1 MTMNSGVY
9 RHKKRFGQH
18 FLIDLSVVDRMVQA
32 IDPRPGQ
39 TLIEI
44 GPGQGV
50 LTRPLLQAC
59 GALRVVE
66 IDRDLAG
73 QLADR
78 LGPLADGLEIIN
90 QDVLGY
96 DFPGRE
102 LRVVGNLPYNIST
115 PLLFHLFAHHDQI
128 RDMHFML
135 QKEVVDRLV
144 AVPQT
149 KAYGRLSVM
158 AQFHATLTE
167 LFDVPPEAFDPPP
180 KVDSSIIRLVPRLMS
195 ESERALEA
203 PLEQVTRVAFGQRR
217 KTLRNALGAVLD
229 ETQIASAGIEPS
241 ARAETVSLAGFL
253 RLAEVYAA
261 QANLITD

>member
-18 FLIDLSVVDRMVQA
+18 FLIDPSVVDRMVQA
-32 IDPRPGQ
+32 IDPKPGE

-50 LTRPLLQAC
+50 LTRPLLAAC
-59 GALRVVE
+59 GVLTVVE

-73 QLADR
+73 QLAGR
-78 LGPLADGLEIIN
+78 LGSLGENLEIVN
-90 QDVLGY
+90 LDVLRY
-96 DFPGRE
+96 DFPGHE

-128 RDMHFML
+128 KDMHFML

-158 AQFHATLTE
+158 AQFHATMTE

-180 KVDSSIIRLVPRLMS
+180 KVDSSIIRLLPRPMA
-195 ESERALEA
+195 EHERALEA
-203 PLEQVTRVAFGQRR
+203 PLEEVTRLAFGQRR
-217 KTLRNALGAVLD
+217 KTLRNALGGVLN
-229 ETQIASAGIEPS
+229 ETQIAAAGIEPS
-241 ARAETVSLAGFL
+241 ARAETVPLAGFL

-261 QANLITD
+261 RQSQ